1 MGVVRKRRVWSLVA
15 VFALVAVGVGLFV
28 TLRGGSSEARDALAA
43 EPTAG
48 EWRPWVLESGS
59 AIKVPPPPVKGSP
72 AAKRDVDELRA
83 AVEARDGDNERRA
96 RELNRRPAVEPWLRD
111 VMRLVAARA
120 KDPPQASRNYALL
133 SVAMH
138 DASIAAWRWKYE
150 YDREA
155 PSEDALFDPAD
166 DPSYPSEHAVI
177 AGAASRVLA
186 HLYPQEPA
194 IRLEREAEEISRARV
209 TAGVNYP
216 SDVDAGLALGR
227 QVAKRVIERA
237 RNDGADRKWDGSR
250 PGPGPRYWEPPPGS
264 AARPVSPVA
273 GTWDTWVMKSGDQ
286 LRPPAPPAFGTPG
299 FRDEARAVA
308 RAQEELTPEQKS
320 AAKFWEGGEGT
331 ALPPGIWMQVVLE
344 RLRDEPLTTPRTT
357 RLFATLTVAMADAG
371 VAAWDAKYAY
381 WYPRPENGVRDSGVD
396 PGWEPFIQTPLFP
409 AYVSGH
415 STYSAA
421 AAEVLAHAFPER
433 AKLWRAR
440 GREAGLSR
448 IWGGIHYPVDHV
460 FGSRMGRKIGELAVA
475 RAKRDGAER

>member
-1 MGVVRKRRVWSLVA
+1 M
-15 VFALVAVGVGLFV
+15 
-28 TLRGGSSEARDALAA
+28 
-43 EPTAG
+43 
-48 EWRPWVLESGS
+48 
-59 AIKVPPPPVKGSP
+59 
-72 AAKRDVDELRA
+72 
-83 AVEARDGDNERRA
+83 
-96 RELNRRPAVEPWLRD
+96 
-111 VMRLVAARA
+111 
-120 KDPPQASRNYALL
+120 
-133 SVAMH
+133 
-138 DASIAAWRWKYE
+138 
-150 YDREA
+150 
-155 PSEDALFDPAD
+155 
-166 DPSYPSEHAVI
+166 
-177 AGAASRVLA
+177 
-186 HLYPQEPA
+186 
-194 IRLEREAEEISRARV
+194 

-227 QVAKRVIERA
+227 QVAKRVLERA

-273 GTWDTWVMKSGDQ
+273 GTWDTWVMESGDQ
-286 LRPPAPPAFGTPG
+286 FRPPAPPAFGTPG
-299 FRDEARAVA
+299 FRDEARAVV
-308 RAQEELTPEQKS
+308 RAQEVLTPEQKS

-381 WYPRPENGVRDSGVD
+381 WYPRPENGIRDSGVD

-421 AAEVLAHAFPER
+421 AAEVLANAFPER

-460 FGSRMGRKIGELAVA
+460 FGSRMGRKIGELAVE
-475 RAKRDGAER
+475 RAERDGAER